1 MAPDSSY
8 SNLDKSFLQEIEM
21 ANQTGTPISDNDPI
35 AQSLL
40 KYRATQKATFES
52 FTSGKQAVWEKIEE
66 ATKAGRKG
74 NILSFITTSTAT
86 QKWAAAAVIVVAI
99 LLSVVYNQAFQ
110 EPLLLA
116 EAGNTIE
123 TVTLSDGSNVTLR
136 PHSKLFSLSEKE
148 NKQTYELQGEAFF
161 DVTSNKNRTF
171 SVRSEDGQI
180 SVLGTRFNL
189 STWGN
194 ELRVYLEE
202 GSVRVESTTSQDSL
216 ILKPGES
223 ASIKKGQA
231 PQMRNLSK
239 ETSTAWL
246 NQNLI
251 FNNRNVEDIIA
262 ELDLHFDI
270 TIEVP
275 SAMLQ
280 QQLTGEL
287 SLESLP
293 ITLSDLGLVLG
304 GTFTKTNSNSYL
316 FNSN

>member
-1 MAPDSSY
+1 MAPESSY
-8 SNLDKSFLQEIEM
+8 SNLDKKFLQEIDL
-21 ANQTGTPISDNDPI
+21 ANQTGTPISENDPI

-40 KYRATQKATFES
+40 KYRATQKTAFES
-52 FTSGKQAVWEKIEE
+52 FTTGKQAVWEKIDA
-66 ATKAGRKG
+66 ATKTGRKG

-86 QKWAAAAVIVVAI
+86 QKWAAAAVIVAAI

-110 EPLLLA
+110 KPLLLA

-123 TVTLSDGSNVTLR
+123 TVALTDGSNVTLR
-136 PHSKLFSLSEKE
+136 PHSKLYSLAQKV

-161 DVTSNKNRTF
+161 DVSSNKNRTF
-171 SVRSEDGQI
+171 SVKTEDGQI

-194 ELRVYLEE
+194 ELRIFLEE
-202 GSVRVESTTSQDSL
+202 GSVRVESTTRQDSL

-231 PQMRNLSK
+231 PKMQNLSK
-239 ETSTAWL
+239 EATTAWL

-251 FNNRNVEDIIA
+251 FNNRNVENIIA
-262 ELDLHFDI
+262 ELELHFDI
-270 TIEVP
+270 KIEVP
-275 SAMLQ
+275 SAILQ

-287 SLESLP
+287 TLENLQ

-304 GTFTKTNSNSYL
+304 GTFTKTNSNHYL